1 MAGRI
6 AEVAKVKDVQFVAA
20 FKAFVMKG
28 NVMDLAVGIIIGVA
42 FGTVVTSLVNDVMMP
57 PIGLAIGGVD
67 FKESYIML
75 EEGTPPGPYPSLEA
89 ATQAGA
95 VTLRWGAFVN
105 TVINF
110 LIVAFAVFLMVQ
122 AVAKMKAR
130 EAAKKA
136 AAPPTEEPCP
146 HCRMK
151 IPVGAARCGFCTS
164 SLQPARA

>member
-6 AEVAKVKDVQFVAA
+6 TGMTKVKEVHFVAA
-20 FKAFVMKG
+20 FKAFVLKG

-42 FGTVVTSLVNDVMMP
+42 FGAVVASLVNDVMMP

-67 FKESYIML
+67 LKESYLLL

-95 VTLRWGAFVN
+95 VALRWGTFVN
-105 TVINF
+105 TIINF
-110 LIVAFAVFLMVQ
+110 LIVAFAVFLLVQ

-151 IPVGAARCGFCTS
+151 IPVGASKCGFCTTSLGPS
-164 SLQPARA
+164 SA